1 MIQNLKNLEATSKYT
16 SSHRLI
22 SSSKEIA
29 YDSGNTSSDSSN
41 SLKKKINNKLLYA
54 YCLMI
59 EFSTGAIHLPFLC

>member
-41 SLKKKINNKLLYA
+41 SLKKNQQQIA
-54 YCLMI
+54 
-59 EFSTGAIHLPFLC
+59 LCVLFNDRI

>member
-41 SLKKKINNKLLYA
+41 SLKKK
-54 YCLMI
+54 
-59 EFSTGAIHLPFLC
+59 STTNCFMRIV